1 MRDIDQR
8 LLVRQLAVSRR
19 SIPSCQWGSI
29 ADAIVADRQN
39 GEKHLRKPQADVDR
53 TLFGLLPELREKGV
67 VVPDIKFD
75 RRKIADVRAYLDP
88 LPVYRGSHILS
99 SDYTLRAF
107 AEVQKDSAFAGY
119 TVDQLLRAPHL
130 VDFFN
135 QPAIVDFIEEA
146 MGCVPTLYSLNAWWS
161 FPATSPT
168 GDGMQRFHRDTDDWR
183 FLTLFIYLTDVDEGA
198 GPHQLVAGSHTLDG
212 MTRLLDEVRA
222 RDPGEEAIDPRQS
235 FEVESYFRPTFSA
248 FVENRLR
255 DSTVDIGG
263 PAGTVFIANTVAI
276 HRGLMPTAKPRLIVW
291 ARYGLG
297 CNTNSTDLEQGPL
310 ARLLTNSAMPDTLRN
325 RYVNRLLFE
334 FDRYPGPEPE
344 MPVAS
349 LPTRPAVGP
358 PADRQEEDVILPPLP
373 DLSPPAE
380 RSLAAARQLE
390 ASQAAQAPAQR
401 PESGLAPKA
410 KAIFRRLWDQA
421 SQGRQ

>member
-1 MRDIDQR
+1 MRDIDQG

-19 SIPSCQWGSI
+19 SIPSCQWASI

-39 GEKHLRKPQADVDR
+39 TEKHLRKPQADVDR
-53 TLFGLLPELREKGV
+53 TLFGLLPELKDKGV
-67 VVPDIKFD
+67 VVPGLTLD
-75 RRKIADVRAYLDP
+75 RRRIADIRAYLEP

-99 SDYTLRAF
+99 SDYRLRPF
-107 AEVQKDSAFAGY
+107 SEVQKDSAFAGY

-146 MGCVPTLYSLNAWWS
+146 FGCVPTLYSLNAWWS

-183 FLTLFIYLTDVDEGA
+183 FLTLFIYLTDVDGDA
-198 GPHQLVAGSHTLDG
+198 GPHQLVTGSHTLQG
-212 MTRLLDEVRA
+212 MTGLLEGVRA
-222 RDPGEEAIDPRQS
+222 RNPGEQVIDPRQS
-235 FEVESYFRPTFSA
+235 FEVETYFRPTFST
-248 FVENRLR
+248 FVENQLR
-255 DSTVDIGG
+255 DSTVNIGG

-297 CNTNSTDLEQGPL
+297 CNTNSADLEQGPL
-310 ARLLTNSAMPDTLRN
+310 ARILANSAMPDTLRN
-325 RYVNRLLFE
+325 RYINRLLFE
-334 FDRYPGPEPE
+334 FDRYPGPVPE
-344 MPVAS
+344 TPAATLPSHPVGRSDVAQDDVP
-349 LPTRPAVGP
+349 LPA
-358 PADRQEEDVILPPLP
+358 LP

-380 RSLAAARQLE
+380 RSLAAARRLE
-390 ASQAAQAPAQR
+390 ASKAIEAPAER
-401 PESGLAPKA
+401 PETGLAPKA
-410 KAIFRRLWDQA
+410 KALFRRLWGQA
-421 SQGRQ
+421 SQGRG

>member
-19 SIPSCQWGSI
+19 SIPSSQWGSI

-39 GEKHLRKPQADVDR
+39 TEKHLRKPPADVNR
-53 TLFGLLPELREKGV
+53 ELFGLLPELKEKGV
-67 VVPDIKFD
+67 VVPELKLD

-99 SDYTLRAF
+99 SDYTLRPF
-107 AEVQKDSAFAGY
+107 SEVQKDSAFAGY

-146 MGCVPTLYSLNAWWS
+146 FGCVPTLYSLNGWWS

-183 FLTLFIYLTDVDEGA
+183 FLTLFVYLIDVDEGA
-198 GPHQLVAGSHTLDG
+198 GPHQLVVGSHTVPG
-212 MTRLLDEVRA
+212 MTRLLEDVRA
-222 RDPGEEAIDPRQS
+222 RNAGEQVIEPLQS
-235 FEVESYFRPTFSA
+235 FEVETYFRPTFSA
-248 FVENRLR
+248 FVEDQLR
-255 DSTVDIGG
+255 DSTVNIGG

-297 CNTNSTDLEQGPL
+297 SNTNSMDLEQGPL
-310 ARLLTNSAMPDTLRN
+310 ARLLANSELPDTLRN
-325 RYVNRLLFE
+325 RYINRLLFE
-334 FDRYPGPEPE
+334 FDRYPGPVPE
-344 MPVAS
+344 TPVAT
-349 LPTRPAVGP
+349 LPSRPAERP
-358 PADRQEEDVILPPLP
+358 TQEQDDVPLPPLP
-373 DLSPPAE
+373 VLSPPAE
-380 RSLAAARQLE
+380 RSLAAARRLE
-390 ASQAAQAPAQR
+390 AIRASQAPAER
-401 PESGLAPKA
+401 PESGIAPRA
-410 KAIFRRLWDQA
+410 KAMFRKLWDQA

>member
-39 GEKHLRKPQADVDR
+39 TEKHLRKPPADVNRD
-53 TLFGLLPELREKGV
+53 LFGLLPELSEKGV
-67 VVPDIKFD
+67 VIPELKFD
-75 RRKIADVRAYLDP
+75 RRKIAEVRGYLDP

-99 SDYTLRAF
+99 SDYHLRPF
-107 AEVQKDSAFAGY
+107 SEVQKDSAFAGY

-146 MGCVPTLYSLNAWWS
+146 FGCVPTLYSLNAWWS
-161 FPATSPT
+161 FPATSAT

-183 FLTLFIYLTDVDEGA
+183 FLTLFIYLTDVDADA
-198 GPHQLVAGSHTLDG
+198 GPHQLIAGSHTVAG
-212 MTRLLDEVRA
+212 MTRLLEGVRA
-222 RDPGEEAIDPRQS
+222 RNPTEQIIGPQQS
-235 FEVESYFRPTFSA
+235 FEVDTYFRPTFSA
-248 FVENRLR
+248 FVEDQFR
-255 DSTVDIGG
+255 DSTINIGG

-310 ARLLTNSAMPDTLRN
+310 ARILANSAMPDTLRN
-325 RYVNRLLFE
+325 RYINRLLFE
-334 FDRYPGPEPE
+334 FDRYPGPVPE
-344 MPVAS
+344 TPVAT
-349 LPTRPAVGP
+349 LPSRPAGER
-358 PADRQEEDVILPPLP
+358 PALEQDDVALPPLP
-373 DLSPPAE
+373 VLSPPAE
-380 RSLAAARQLE
+380 RSLAAARRLE
-390 ASQAAQAPAQR
+390 AIKASQIPAER
-401 PESGLAPKA
+401 SESGIAPRA
-410 KAIFRRLWDQA
+410 KAILRKLWDQT
-421 SQGRQ
+421 SQGG

>member
-19 SIPSCQWGSI
+19 SIPSCLWSSI

-39 GEKHLRKPQADVDR
+39 TEKHLRKPQADVNR
-53 TLFGLLPELREKGV
+53 ELFGLLSELNEKGV
-67 VVPDIKFD
+67 VVPELKFD

-99 SDYTLRAF
+99 SDYTLRPF

-135 QPAIVDFIEEA
+135 QPAIVDFIEA
-146 MGCVPTLYSLNAWWS
+146 AFGCVPTLYSLNAWWS

-198 GPHQLVAGSHTLDG
+198 GPHQLVAGSHTIDG
-212 MTRLLDEVRA
+212 MTRLLEGVRA
-222 RDPGEEAIDPRQS
+222 RNPAEQVIAPQQS

-248 FVENRLR
+248 FVEDQLR
-255 DSTVDIGG
+255 DSTIDIGG

-297 CNTNSTDLEQGPL
+297 CNTNSMDLEQGPL
-310 ARLLTNSAMPDTLRN
+310 ARLLTNSTMPDTLRN
-325 RYVNRLLFE
+325 RYINRLLFE
-334 FDRYPGPEPE
+334 FDRYPGPVPE
-344 MPVAS
+344 TPVAT
-349 LPTRPAVGP
+349 LPSRPAAERSDDGQDGV
-358 PADRQEEDVILPPLP
+358 VLPPLP

-380 RSLAAARQLE
+380 RSLAAARRRE
-390 ASQAAQAPAQR
+390 AIKAAQAPPER
-401 PESGLAPKA
+401 PESGLAPRA
-410 KAIFRRLWDQA
+410 RAMFRKLWDQA

>member
-19 SIPSCQWGSI
+19 SIPSWQWDSI
-29 ADAIVADRQN
+29 ADAIIADRQN
-39 GEKHLRKPQADVDR
+39 TEKHLRKPAADVNRD
-53 TLFGLLPELREKGV
+53 LFALLPELKEKGV
-67 VVPDIKFD
+67 VVPELKLD
-75 RRKIADVRAYLDP
+75 RRKIADVRTYLDP
-88 LPVYRGSHILS
+88 LPVYRGSHIMS
-99 SDYTLRAF
+99 SDYQLRPF

-119 TVDQLLRAPHL
+119 TADQLLRAPHL

-146 MGCVPTLYSLNAWWS
+146 FGCVPTLYSLNAWWS

-198 GPHQLVAGSHTLDG
+198 GPHQLVTGSHTLAG
-212 MTRLLDEVRA
+212 MTRLLDGVRA
-222 RDPGEEAIDPRQS
+222 RKPSEQVVDPQQS
-235 FEVESYFRPTFSA
+235 FEVETYFRPTFSA
-248 FVENRLR
+248 FVENQLR
-255 DSTVDIGG
+255 DSTINIGG
-263 PAGTVFIANTVAI
+263 PAGMIFIANTVAI

-297 CNTNSTDLEQGPL
+297 CNTNSMDLEQGPL

-325 RYVNRLLFE
+325 RYINRLLFE
-334 FDRYPGPEPE
+334 FDRYPGPVPE
-344 MPVAS
+344 TPVAT
-349 LPTRPAVGP
+349 LPSRPAVARSGDGP
-358 PADRQEEDVILPPLP
+358 DDVVLPPLP
-373 DLSPPAE
+373 DLSPPDE
-380 RSLAAARQLE
+380 RSLAAARRLE
-390 ASQAAQAPAQR
+390 GIKAAQAPPER

-410 KAIFRRLWDQA
+410 RAMFRKLWDQG
-421 SQGRQ
+421 SQGRE

>member
-8 LLVRQLAVSRR
+8 LLVRQLAVSRQ
-19 SIPSCQWGSI
+19 SIPSSQWGSI

-39 GEKHLRKPQADVDR
+39 TEKHLRKPPADVNR
-53 TLFGLLPELREKGV
+53 ELFGLLPELKEKGV
-67 VVPDIKFD
+67 VVPGPIFD

-99 SDYTLRAF
+99 SDYQLRPF
-107 AEVQKDSAFAGY
+107 SEVQKDSAFAGY
-119 TVDQLLRAPHL
+119 TVDQLLRGPHL

-146 MGCVPTLYSLNAWWS
+146 FGCVPTLYSLNAWWS

-183 FLTLFIYLTDVDEGA
+183 FLTLFIYLTDVDGDA
-198 GPHQLVAGSHTLDG
+198 GPHQLVTGSHTLQG
-212 MTRLLDEVRA
+212 MTGLLEGVRA
-222 RDPGEEAIDPRQS
+222 RNPGEQVIDPRQS
-235 FEVESYFRPTFSA
+235 FEVETYFRPTFST
-248 FVENRLR
+248 FVENQLR
-255 DSTVDIGG
+255 DSTVNIGG

-297 CNTNSTDLEQGPL
+297 CNTNSADLEQGPL
-310 ARLLTNSAMPDTLRN
+310 ARLLANSAMPDTLRN
-325 RYVNRLLFE
+325 RYINRLLFE
-334 FDRYPGPEPE
+334 FDRYPGPVPE
-344 MPVAS
+344 TPVAT
-349 LPTRPAVGP
+349 LPSRPAAERP
-358 PADRQEEDVILPPLP
+358 TLEQDDVVLPPLP
-373 DLSPPAE
+373 VLSPPAE
-380 RSLAAARQLE
+380 RSLAAARRLE
-390 ASQAAQAPAQR
+390 ANKSSQAPTER
-401 PESGLAPKA
+401 PESGLAPRA
-410 KAIFRRLWDQA
+410 KAMFRKLWDQA

>member
-29 ADAIVADRQN
+29 ADAIVADRQSA
-39 GEKHLRKPQADVDR
+39 EKHLRKPQADIDR
-53 TLFGLLPELREKGV
+53 TLFGLLPELKEKGV
-67 VVPDIKFD
+67 VVPGPIFD

-99 SDYTLRAF
+99 SDYQLRPF
-107 AEVQKDSAFAGY
+107 SEVQKDSAFAGY

-146 MGCVPTLYSLNAWWS
+146 FGCVPTLYSLNAWWS

-198 GPHQLVAGSHTLDG
+198 GPHQLVAGSHTVAG
-212 MTRLLDEVRA
+212 MTRLLEGVRS
-222 RDPGEEAIDPRQS
+222 RSPTEQVIDPQQS
-235 FEVESYFRPTFSA
+235 FEVDTYFRPTFSA
-248 FVENRLR
+248 FVEDQLR
-255 DSTVDIGG
+255 DSTINIGG

-310 ARLLTNSAMPDTLRN
+310 ARILANSAMPDTLRN
-325 RYVNRLLFE
+325 RYINRLLFE
-334 FDRYPGPEPE
+334 FDRYPGPVPE
-344 MPVAS
+344 TPVAT
-349 LPTRPAVGP
+349 LPSRPAVERSDIGL
-358 PADRQEEDVILPPLP
+358 DDVPLPPLP
-373 DLSPPAE
+373 TLTSPAE
-380 RSLAAARQLE
+380 RSLAAARRLE
-390 ASQAAQAPAQR
+390 ASRASQAPAKR

-410 KAIFRRLWDQA
+410 KAMFRRLWDQA
-421 SQGRQ
+421 SQGSQ